1 MAWVIDKKE
10 ETVKLNLDRRQFV
23 LGSAALIAQLGLPR
37 GANAQALKVGGAPVV
52 DSLTIRVLTDS
63 SYDTPRPG
71 SSKWVKVKRTPFI
84 SSTDY
89 RKALHNEWGLSL
101 ALESRIGTDARHLL
115 LDFGYTP
122 NALVNNM
129 EIMGVDGARMQGLI
143 LSHGHYDHF
152 GGLLGFLE
160 KHRAKLPAD
169 LTLFVG
175 GEDNFC
181 LRKTQSGT
189 PGHFSDWG
197 VLDRRDLE
205 KWKIKVV
212 SCEQPTDIQ
221 GHAFTTGTIQR
232 KTFEQV
238 LPNTQVEYFKRNN
251 VGCDISAANDKAQ
264 GKAVAD
270 EHIHEHGTCFHV
282 KDRGLVVISSCGHA
296 GIVNTARQAMAV
308 SGVDKVHAVL
318 GGFHLFP
325 ANEDYLRK
333 TIAELKTL
341 NPDVIIPMHCSGP
354 GLIALLRTDL
364 ADRVLTSTTGTEYTF
379 GA

>member
-1 MAWVIDKKE
+1 M
-10 ETVKLNLDRRQFV
+10 KLDLNRRQFV
-23 LGSAALIAQLGLPR
+23 LGSAALFAQFGLPR
-37 GANAQALKVGGAPVV
+37 PAAAQAQRTVSAPIV
-52 DSLTIRVLTDS
+52 DTLTVKVLTDS
-63 SYDTPRPG
+63 SYDTPRTG
-71 SSKWVKVKRTPFI
+71 SSKWVKVKRVGLISPF
-84 SSTDY
+84 DN
-89 RKALHNEWGLSL
+89 RKTLHNEWGLSL
-101 ALESRIGTDARHLL
+101 ALESRIGADTRNLL

-122 NALVNNM
+122 NALANNM
-129 EIMGVDGARMQGLI
+129 EAMGIDGGRMQGLI

-152 GGLLGFLE
+152 GGLLGYLE
-160 KHRAKLPAD
+160 KHRSALPAD

-181 LRKTQSGT
+181 LRKAQGGT

-212 SCEQPTDIQ
+212 SCEQPTVIQ
-221 GHAFTTGTIQR
+221 GHAFTTGIIQR
-232 KTFEQV
+232 KSFERV
-238 LPNTQVEYFKRNN
+238 LPNTQVEYFRRNN
-251 VGCDISAANDKAQ
+251 VGCDIPAANEKAQ

-308 SGVDKVHAVL
+308 SGVNKIHAAL

-325 ANEDYLRK
+325 ATEEYVRT
-333 TIAELKTL
+333 TIAEMKAL

-354 GLIALLRTDL
+354 TMVALMRTDL
-364 ADRVLTSTTGTEYTF
+364 ADRLLTSTTGTEFQF